1 MRMLMHVE
9 FPIEPFNSAVRDG
22 SAGAKIQKILADIKP
37 EAAYFSEY
45 DGCRGGTLVININ
58 DSSEVPR
65 FAEPFFLTFNAKCR
79 FRIAMNGDD
88 LGRAGLEALGK
99 QWG

>member
-22 SAGAKIQKILADIKP
+22 SAGMKIQKILADLKP

-45 DGCRGGTLVININ
+45 DGCRGGTLVVNVN
-58 DSSEVPR
+58 DSSQVPSL
-65 FAEPFFLTFNAKCR
+65 AEPFFLAFNARVR
-79 FRIAMNGDD
+79 FRIAMTPED
-88 LGRAGLEALGK
+88 LGRSNLEALGK
-99 QWG
+99 KWS